1 MTKTSVQ
8 NISDPPKPENV
19 GDTLPLTTQ
28 PKTIQ
33 KNDKLSLKDAPGDP
47 LYKFYY
53 DAAVKSGRLEEISQ
67 ILEDNSNWELKLER
81 YWQLVVEDTRTLAP
95 GQKYTN
101 TQSHMTGISVRAP
114 KVLVMSSAI

>member
-33 KNDKLSLKDAPGDP
+33 KNDKLSLKRCARRPP
-47 LYKFYY
+47 L
-53 DAAVKSGRLEEISQ
+53 Q
-67 ILEDNSNWELKLER
+67 ILLRCCGKIWAVRGDLT
-81 YWQLVVEDTRTLAP
+81 DTR
-95 GQKYTN
+95 
-101 TQSHMTGISVRAP
+101 R
-114 KVLVMSSAI
+114 